1 MWFEIETD
9 SGYRGYIDMILYVN
23 LSGEYDRLTLEE
35 SKQVAT
41 DFYNMLEFT
50 RNH

>member
-1 MWFEIETD
+1 
-9 SGYRGYIDMILYVN
+9 MILYTGVI
-23 LSGEYDRLTLEE
+23 GEYDRLTLEE

-41 DFYNMLEFT
+41 NFSNMLEFA